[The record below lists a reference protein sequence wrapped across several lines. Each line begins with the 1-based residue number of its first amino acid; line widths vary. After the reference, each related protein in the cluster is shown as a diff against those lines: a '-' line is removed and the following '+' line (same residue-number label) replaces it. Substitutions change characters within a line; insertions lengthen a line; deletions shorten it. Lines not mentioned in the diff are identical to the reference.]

1 MREVPTAR
9 LAADVE
15 ALAGMPRGSASRD
28 EQDAARWAVARLEE
42 CGAAGVGLERYAGRT
57 TNSWSFAG
65 HSAVALAGQLLG
77 GVGGA
82 LLALTSLVSLERDAS
97 GRSPWRR
104 RLTLTGGAEGASA
117 FGRVPASGERRGAV
131 VIVAHIDTA
140 KTGLAW
146 HPRVTQ
152 LGAQRNL
159 ARRAMDPVMGLQ
171 AAAIAGS
178 AVAALLPRRSIV
190 RRLVAIPAAA
200 LNLLAIALNL
210 DIARSP
216 AVPGANDNASGVA
229 AALAVAQAFAVR
241 PPENVDLEIALVG
254 SEEVGMAGFHAW
266 LERRQAALDPSRTL
280 VIGLDT
286 VGSGTPIVAAAEGA
300 VATHRYPQ
308 DALDLVDE
316 GAVLSG
322 EPEPPRWRIGGW
334 TDPLLALLRGYPAAS
349 ILSVGPGYYTH
360 YHHPSDLPD
369 FVDYESV
376 AACARIAAGTV
387 DAWDRRFAA

>member
-1 MREVPTAR
+1 MREVLTDR

-15 ALAGMPRGSASRD
+15 ALAGMPRGSAGRD
-28 EQDAARWAVARLEE
+28 EQDAARWAAARLEE
-42 CGAAGVGLERYAGRT
+42 CGAAGVGVERYTGRT
-57 TNSWSFAG
+57 TNSWSFAT

-82 LLALTSLVSLERDAS
+82 LVALASLVSLERDAS

-104 RLTLTGGAEGASA
+104 RLAGGAEGASA
-117 FGRVPASGERRGAV
+117 FGRVPAAGERRGAV

-152 LGAQRNL
+152 FGAKRNL

-178 AVAALLPRRSIV
+178 ALAALLPRRSVV

-200 LNLLAIALNL
+200 LNLLAIFLNL

-229 AALAVAQAFAVR
+229 AALAVARAFVAR

-266 LERRQAALDPSRTL
+266 IERRQAALDPSRTL
-280 VIGLDT
+280 VLGLDT

-300 VATHRYPQ
+300 VATHRYPE
-308 DALDLVDE
+308 DALELVDE
-316 GAVLSG
+316 GALLAG
-322 EPEPPRWRIGGW
+322 EPELQRWRIGGW

-349 ILSVGPGYYTH
+349 ILSVGPGYYPH
-360 YHHPSDLPD
+360 YHHPSDLPE

-387 DAWDRRFAA
+387 EAWDRRFAA

>member
-1 MREVPTAR
+1 MREVPTDR

-28 EQDAARWAVARLEE
+28 EQDAARWAAARLEE
-42 CGAAGVGLERYAGRT
+42 CGATGVGVERYAGRT

-65 HSAVALAGQLLG
+65 HSAIALAGQLLG

-82 LLALTSLVSLERDAS
+82 LVALASLVSLERDAS

-104 RLTLTGGAEGASA
+104 RLAGGAEGASA
-117 FGRVPASGERRGAV
+117 FGQVPASGERRGAV

-178 AVAALLPRRSIV
+178 AVTALLPRRSVV
-190 RRLVAIPAAA
+190 RRVVGIPAAA
-200 LNLLAIALNL
+200 LNLVAIALNL

-216 AVPGANDNASGVA
+216 VVPGANDNASGVA
-229 AALAVAQAFAVR
+229 AALAVARAFAAN
-241 PPENVDLEIALVG
+241 PPGNVDLEIALVG

-280 VIGLDT
+280 VLGLDT

-300 VATHRYPQ
+300 VATHRYPEG
-308 DALDLVDE
+308 ALELVDE
-316 GAVLSG
+316 GALLAG
-322 EPEPPRWRIGGW
+322 EPEPQRWRIGAW

-349 ILSVGPGYYTH
+349 ILSVGPGFYTH
-360 YHHPSDLPD
+360 YHHPSDLPE
-369 FVDYESV
+369 FVDYGSV
-376 AACARIAAGTV
+376 AACARIAAGAV
-387 DAWDRRFAA
+387 EAWDRRFAT

>member
-1 MREVPTAR
+1 MREVLPDR

-28 EQDAARWAVARLEE
+28 EQDAARWAAARLEE
-42 CGAAGVGLERYAGRT
+42 CGAAGVGVERYTGRT
-57 TNSWSFAG
+57 TNSWSFAT

-82 LLALTSLVSLERDAS
+82 LVALASLVSLERDAS

-104 RLTLTGGAEGASA
+104 RLAGGAEGASA
-117 FGRVPASGERRGAV
+117 FGRVPAAGERRGAV

-178 AVAALLPRRSIV
+178 ALAALLPRRSVV

-200 LNLLAIALNL
+200 LNLLAIFLNL

-229 AALAVAQAFAVR
+229 AALAVARAFVAR

-266 LERRQAALDPSRTL
+266 IERRQAALDPSRTL
-280 VIGLDT
+280 VLGLDT

-300 VATHRYPQ
+300 VATHRYPE
-308 DALDLVDE
+308 DALELVDE
-316 GAVLSG
+316 GALLAG
-322 EPEPPRWRIGGW
+322 EPEPQRWRIGGW

-349 ILSVGPGYYTH
+349 ILSVGPGYYPH
-360 YHHPSDLPD
+360 YHHPSDLPE

-387 DAWDRRFAA
+387 EAWDRRFAA

>member
-1 MREVPTAR
+1 MREVLTDR

-28 EQDAARWAVARLEE
+28 EQDAARWAAARLEE
-42 CGAAGVGLERYAGRT
+42 CGAAGVGVERYTGRT
-57 TNSWSFAG
+57 TNSWSFAT

-82 LLALTSLVSLERDAS
+82 LVALASLVSLERDAS

-104 RLTLTGGAEGASA
+104 RLAGGAEGASA
-117 FGRVPASGERRGAV
+117 FGRVPAAGERRGAV

-159 ARRAMDPVMGLQ
+159 ARRAMDPVMGLP

-178 AVAALLPRRSIV
+178 ALAALLPRRSVV

-200 LNLLAIALNL
+200 LNLLAIFLNL

-229 AALAVAQAFAVR
+229 AALAVARAFVAR

-266 LERRQAALDPSRTL
+266 IERRQAALDPSRTL
-280 VIGLDT
+280 VLGLDT

-300 VATHRYPQ
+300 VATHRYPE
-308 DALDLVDE
+308 DALELVDE
-316 GAVLSG
+316 GALLAG
-322 EPEPPRWRIGGW
+322 EPELQRWRIGGW

-349 ILSVGPGYYTH
+349 ILSVGPGYYPH
-360 YHHPSDLPD
+360 YHHPSDLPE

-387 DAWDRRFAA
+387 EAWDRRFAA

>member
-1 MREVPTAR
+1 MREVLTDR

-15 ALAGMPRGSASRD
+15 ALAGMPRGSAGRD
-28 EQDAARWAVARLEE
+28 EQDAARWAAARLEE
-42 CGAAGVGLERYAGRT
+42 CGAAGVGVERYAGRT
-57 TNSWSFAG
+57 TNSWSFAT

-82 LLALTSLVSLERDAS
+82 LVALASLVSLERDAS

-104 RLTLTGGAEGASA
+104 RLAGGAEGASA
-117 FGRVPASGERRGAV
+117 FGRVPAAGERRGAV

-178 AVAALLPRRSIV
+178 ALAALLPRRSVV

-200 LNLLAIALNL
+200 LNLLAIFLNL

-229 AALAVAQAFAVR
+229 AALAVARAFVAR

-266 LERRQAALDPSRTL
+266 IERRQAALDPSRTL
-280 VIGLDT
+280 VLGLDT

-300 VATHRYPQ
+300 VATHRYPE
-308 DALDLVDE
+308 DALELVDE
-316 GAVLSG
+316 GALLAG
-322 EPEPPRWRIGGW
+322 EPELQRWRIGGW

-349 ILSVGPGYYTH
+349 ILSVGPGYYPH
-360 YHHPSDLPD
+360 YHHPSDLPE

-387 DAWDRRFAA
+387 EAWDRRFAA